1 MALSLCVYD
10 AVVYQQWKLQSFIK
24 LIMYIKILFIL
35 LILPKK
41 NKNLL
46 SDITKGWS
54 FRFGS
59 VFIKKKSNQIEFF
72 KKKKPK
78 PVQIDRFRFCF
89 LGQKNRFKSVWLGFF
104 GLALFFFGLALFFS
118 VWVRFG
124 SVFLVLGL

>member
-46 SDITKGWS
+46 SAITKGWS

-72 KKKKPK
+72 
-78 PVQIDRFRFCF
+78 
-89 LGQKNRFKSVWLGFF
+89 
-104 GLALFFFGLALFFS
+104 
-118 VWVRFG
+118 
-124 SVFLVLGL
+124 